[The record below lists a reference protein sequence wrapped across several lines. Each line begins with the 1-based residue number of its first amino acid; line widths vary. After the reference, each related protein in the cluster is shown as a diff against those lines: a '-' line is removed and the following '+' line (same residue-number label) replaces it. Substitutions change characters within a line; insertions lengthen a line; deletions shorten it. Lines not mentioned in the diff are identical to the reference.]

1 MYYLFH
7 VGGALIPTPE
17 MEQHTAFH
25 SCLYC
30 VFPAQHTPAHTRT
43 HVTTAMVLAYE
54 RGVNYFL
61 TIRYRERLKL
71 TDERRIEDLGSAAGL
86 PSRIHPRRARALEE
100 KTECFP
106 GPLRSRH
113 KDPSCI
119 LKEREKEGKER
130 QHLQPLH
137 HAVKDHSCDCVR
149 LHPGYDNTR
158 TPRTGIRTR
167 STHSTAPPPPLG
179 RSASTP
185 RSLSLLGVFL
195 RVVYYPIV
203 PFASL
208 ILTPPP
214 TRSTRSSRSLVVWTA
229 PSTRSTPSACAPTI
243 LYPLWPSLRAVSL
256 SFISSRPPTSPFSH
270 RFRGCRRRVR
280 VQWLHGRRRRRPRR
294 HPRAQ
299 GAAHGPPPPCQV
311 RQREI

>member
-43 HVTTAMVLAYE
+43 HVTTAMMLAYE

-61 TIRYRERLKL
+61 TIRYRERLNL
-71 TDERRIEDLGSAAGL
+71 IDERIEDLGSAAGL

-106 GPLRSRH
+106 VQLPLQAQRS
-113 KDPSCI
+113 KLGI

-130 QHLQPLH
+130 PHLQPLH

-167 STHSTAPPPPLG
+167 STHSTAPPPALG
-179 RSASTP
+179 RFTPAVAFLLST
-185 RSLSLLGVFL
+185 L
-195 RVVYYPIV
+195 
-203 PFASL
+203 
-208 ILTPPP
+208 
-214 TRSTRSSRSLVVWTA
+214 
-229 PSTRSTPSACAPTI
+229 CAPT
-243 LYPLWPSLRAVSL
+243 
-256 SFISSRPPTSPFSH
+256 
-270 RFRGCRRRVR
+270 
-280 VQWLHGRRRRRPRR
+280 
-294 HPRAQ
+294 
-299 GAAHGPPPPCQV
+299 
-311 RQREI
+311 QRC